1 LGLGWNCF
9 SEEAL
14 KALGD
19 MCLAEKA
26 LAFLDAMEMFFFFLN
41 TTKVSKM
48 KVSYF
53 IKKWKSHEYEKEVS

>member
-26 LAFLDAMEMFFFFLN
+26 LAFLDAMEMFFF
-41 TTKVSKM
+41 S
-48 KVSYF
+48 
-53 IKKWKSHEYEKEVS
+53 